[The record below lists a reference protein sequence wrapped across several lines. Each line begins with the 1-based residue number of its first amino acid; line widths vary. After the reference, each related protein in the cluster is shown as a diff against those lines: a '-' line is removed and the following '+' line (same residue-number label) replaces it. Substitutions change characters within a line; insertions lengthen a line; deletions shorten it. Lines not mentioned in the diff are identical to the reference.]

1 MFFLFILH
9 HVRKI
14 TRAIKMI
21 KNPVVSPIVDPVQLV
36 ISSLESLKKFSSHVL
51 QKAIISSIFI
61 NKNAILSV
69 VVSIGS
75 LLNVLLLNCLQNQS
89 CLSFQKRSD
98 IQSSLL
104 LPAVQQT
111 LLLLQFLLLSLV
123 DLFSIFD
130 K

>member
-1 MFFLFILH
+1 MFFRFILH

-14 TRAIKMI
+14 TRATKMI

-61 NKNAILSV
+61 NENAILSV

-75 LLNVLLLNCLQNQS
+75 LLNVLLLNGLQNQS

-104 LPAVQQT
+104 LPVVQQT